1 MGIFNFRVF
10 KLDGHKLK
18 NQPNKKNKNMKLE
31 KILDKLGSL
40 EKNSFIKIIDNIIS
54 KNPKHSKEIEG
65 ILSSSDKGL
74 KSVDNI
80 NVSEIFSLIS
90 NEFTEHLL
98 CEFQEANSQ
107 LDILIDII
115 IRDGNC
121 IMKQDWFSRLYEIE
135 IKNLKV
141 KIKTLHSELE
151 NEKSELSESRKRDYK
166 IYKACLSNAYT
177 NDLTNNREAKI
188 TSDELSII
196 LMLSKQ
202 LGLSQEDVK
211 LINYSILP
219 IIKADVQD
227 VINNLKNLGVVFFSK
242 KENTIYVADE
252 MVRLLR
258 KVRKKDVAEKFYRRI
273 LKLLREPIINQIA
286 KEHNIERKLTLSQKI
301 EEIIK
306 AGISF
311 TDLLSTEIYKQGIT
325 LTEKKKILNELCEK
339 GLNIPNLRGSTLEE
353 KISSLTEYFDNVEKD
368 EKVGISIDGFDKM
381 LSELNQSLPKLNK
394 ELKVQFELQEEYVL
408 NADFLLDYNI
418 KPRDILDLITR
429 SDVTK
434 FLKDHGIKQRG
445 DDILNILVHYKDVE
459 NLYLENYEN
468 VGYRNLN
475 LLKENGILVKE
486 SELGLKFEELTTTI
500 FKSLGFNVDDA
511 FKNQLNT
518 KKDMMDILLNLGNNE
533 IIIVECKTIKEKG
546 YNKFS
551 SVSRQLKSYQ
561 NLALKNNL
569 RIVKILLVAPEFSDD
584 FVNDCEMDTEMN
596 LSLLPAS
603 TLSKIF
609 ETFKTSKYQEFP
621 HVLFRDIVINE
632 ERIIKALTK

>member
-1 MGIFNFRVF
+1 
-10 KLDGHKLK
+10 
-18 NQPNKKNKNMKLE
+18 MKLE

-40 EKNSFIKIIDNIIS
+40 EKNSFIKIIDHIIS
-54 KNPKHSKEIEG
+54 KNPKNIKEIEK

-74 KSVDNI
+74 KSVDNLNI
-80 NVSEIFSLIS
+80 SNIFSLTS
-90 NEFTEHLL
+90 EEFTEYLV

-107 LDILIDII
+107 LDILVDII

-121 IMKQDWFSRLYEIE
+121 IMKQDWFSRLYETE

-141 KIKTLHSELE
+141 KIKSLNTELE
-151 NEKSELSESRKRDYK
+151 NEKSELSESKKRDYK
-166 IYKACLSNAYT
+166 IYKACLATAYSN
-177 NDLTNNREAKI
+177 DIVNNRDAKI

-196 LMLSKQ
+196 LTLSKQ

-219 IIKADVQD
+219 VKKAEIQE

-242 KENTIYVADE
+242 KENTLYVADE

-258 KVRKKDVAEKFYRRI
+258 KVRKKEVAEKFYRRT

-286 KEHNIERKLTLSQKI
+286 KEHNIDRKLANSQKI
-301 EEIIK
+301 EQIIK
-306 AGISF
+306 EGISF
-311 TDLLSTEIYKQGIT
+311 TDLLSSEIYKQGIT
-325 LTEKKKILNELCEK
+325 LTEKKKTLNELCEK
-339 GLNIPNLRGSTLEE
+339 GLNIPNLKGSTLED
-353 KISSLTEYFDNVEKD
+353 KINSLIEHFENVEKD

-381 LSELNQSLPKLNK
+381 LAELNQSLPKLNK
-394 ELKVQFELQEEYVL
+394 DLKDQFELQDEYVM

-418 KPRDILDLITR
+418 KPRDILDLITKPEL
-429 SDVTK
+429 SK
-434 FLKDHGIKQRG
+434 FIKDNGIKQRG
-445 DDILNILVHYKDVE
+445 DDILNILEHYKDVE

-475 LLKENGILVKE
+475 LLKENGISVKE
-486 SELGLKFEELTTTI
+486 SELGLKFEELTKTI
-500 FKSLGFNVDDA
+500 FKSLGFNVDDK

-518 KKDMMDILLNLGNNE
+518 QKDMMDILLNLGNNE
-533 IIIVECKTIKEKG
+533 IIIAECKTIKEKG

-551 SVSRQLKSYQ
+551 TVSRQLKSYQ
-561 NLALKNNL
+561 SLALKNNL

-584 FVNDCEMDTEMN
+584 FIYDCEMDTEMN
-596 LSLLPAS
+596 LSLLKAS
-603 TLSKIF
+603 SLSKIF
-609 ETFKTSKYQEFP
+609 EAFKESKYQEFP